1 MTTTHT
7 ILIVDDNP
15 DDIEIARRILAK
27 SGRDV
32 RVEEARRG
40 EAALELLHDGKER
53 PSLILLDLKMPGMN
67 GIDTLRKIRSDE
79 KLKNIP
85 VVILTSSSLESDR
98 NEAFDAG
105 ADAFVHKAFDI
116 NQFSE
121 DIKCILD
128 RWLAN

>member
-1 MTTTHT
+1 MEHM

-15 DDIEIARRILAK
+15 DEIELARRILTK
-27 SGRDV
+27 SRPDV
-32 RVEEARRG
+32 RVEEAGRG
-40 EAALELLHDGKER
+40 ETALEFLHDGREL

-67 GIDTLRKIRSDE
+67 GVDTLRVIRADE
-79 KLKNIP
+79 RLRDIP

-98 NEAFDAG
+98 EESFDAG
-105 ADAFVHKAFDI
+105 ADAFFHKAFDI

-128 RWLAN
+128 RWLRD

>member
-1 MTTTHT
+1 MTHT

-27 SGRDV
+27 SRSDV
-32 RVEEARRG
+32 RVEEANRG
-40 EAALELLHDGKER
+40 EAALELLRDGKER

-79 KLKNIP
+79 KLKDIP

-98 NEAFDAG
+98 KESFDAG